1 MAPRQSPTILQ
12 RRFGVELKRL
22 REAANMSVPIA
33 AEHLG
38 TDRTVIS
45 NVEAGRFG
53 ISEER
58 LRRLATIYQC
68 DNDALIET
76 LAAMTGGRKSGW
88 WEEYRG
94 KLPPTFLD
102 VSALEDFAVRLRTVQ
117 VAHLPGLFHTEDHC
131 RAIFE
136 LVVPPLPRLELEL
149 RVAHRLGRQQ
159 VITGNNPTPYVGY
172 IHETALRMQ
181 IGGRDTTRAQLRYLV
196 EASQRPNVSLRVIPF
211 AVGGFPLFG
220 DASVLYA
227 DGPNLHLDTVQ
238 LDTPTGGMF
247 VDSPTQLANFR
258 KKLTLVDKVAL
269 NSTKSRDFIRTI
281 AREL

>member
-22 REAANMSVPIA
+22 REAAGMTVPVA

-58 LRRLATIYQC
+58 LLRLASIYQC
-68 DNDALIET
+68 DDDALIGT
-76 LAAMTGGRKSGW
+76 LAAMTGGRKAGW

-94 KLPPTFLD
+94 KIPPTFLD

-117 VAHLPGLFHTEDHC
+117 ITSLPGLFQTEDHA
-131 RAIFE
+131 RALFS
-136 LVVPPLPRLELEL
+136 VAVPPRPRLEIEL
-149 RVAHRLGRQQ
+149 RVAHRLERQR
-159 VITGNNPTPYVGY
+159 VITGTNPTPYVGL
-172 IHETALRMQ
+172 IHEAAIRMQ
-181 IGGRDTTRAQLRYLV
+181 IGGRDVARAQLRHIL
-196 EASQRPNVSLRVIPF
+196 ESSERKNVTLRVIPF
-211 AVGGFPLFG
+211 TAGGFPLLG
-220 DASVLYA
+220 DAAVLYA

-238 LDTPTGGMF
+238 LDTPTGSLF
-247 VDSPTQLANFR
+247 IDSPTQLANFR
-258 KKLTLVDKVAL
+258 TSLVAAEKVAL
-269 NSTKSRDFIRTI
+269 NLSKSRDLIRKVI
-281 AREL
+281 REL